1 MSLSHIRNRIEALE
15 RRLALPLAVVTLR
28 PLVEEF
34 CEQWHVAAV
43 DSKPLPD
50 SHSLARKISEKGL
63 FLDTITFLHKHIGRH
78 CEKREEPD
86 PQGIAQVLLPSAW
99 KKSLIWN
106 VFQFD
111 ALPAA

>member
-43 DSKPLPD
+43 DRKPLPD
-50 SHSLARKISEKGL
+50 SHSLARKISERACSSTPLRFCTSTSVVTAKRRRSPIPRASPR
-63 FLDTITFLHKHIGRH
+63 FSCPAPGR
-78 CEKREEPD
+78 R
-86 PQGIAQVLLPSAW
+86 A
-99 KKSLIWN
+99 
-106 VFQFD
+106 
-111 ALPAA
+111 